1 MNCKI
6 NQLDSLKITFK
17 LENLK
22 QENILALKDNSNNKY
37 NPKTDK
43 IGFIKELITIPND
56 TVYELEL
63 FKKNFRLKPLNRLK
77 HLEIVC

>member
-1 MNCKI
+1 
-6 NQLDSLKITFK
+6 LDSLKTFQ

-22 QENILALKDNSNNKY
+22 AGKYLLVALKDYNSNNKY

-63 FKKNFRLKPLNRLK
+63 FKKNFRLKPLNQLK